1 MIVRI
6 RALVSLLAL
15 ASAVF
20 ATGCVA
26 SAEPE
31 GEADLAADP
40 APAASAA
47 PTSAGSTSPVSH
59 DVHGVQGQERDWRY
73 ECYDYCM
80 EFGGTTDDCA
90 CGCKLESC
98 EV

>member
-1 MIVRI
+1 MTVRI

-15 ASAVF
+15 AGAVF

-31 GEADLAADP
+31 GESDPAADP
-40 APAASAA
+40 APAAPAA

-59 DVHGVQGQERDWRY
+59 DPNGVKERDWRY